1 MSEGKSKCVVISNAS
16 YRLFARGGVFRLM
29 AKFLWAIN
37 RFLFS
42 CDIQIGAQIDPST
55 HFYHGGLGVVVHK
68 NAVIGRECIVMQG
81 VTIGSALRKE
91 ASFEQNDV
99 APIIGDGVLIG
110 AGATVLGDVRIGDGS
125 VIGAGAVV
133 TKSVPANSTVVGI
146 PARVI

>member
-1 MSEGKSKCVVISNAS
+1 MRRHKQRIESPVYS
-16 YRLFARGGVFRLM
+16 GGVFRLM

-110 AGATVLGDVRIGDGS
+110 AGATVLGDVRIGGGS

>member
-1 MSEGKSKCVVISNAS
+1 MSGGKSKCVVISNAS
-16 YRLFARGGVFRLM
+16 NRLFARGGVFRLM

-42 CDIQIGAQIDPST
+42 CDIQIGAQIDLST
-55 HFYHGGLGVVVHK
+55 KLYHGGLGVVVHK
-68 NAVIGRECIVMQG
+68 NAVIGKDCIIMQG

-99 APIIGDGVLIG
+99 APIIGDGVLVG
-110 AGATVLGDVRIGDGS
+110 ARATVLGNVRIGDGS

-133 TKSVPANSTVVGI
+133 TKSVPANSTVVGV

>member
-1 MSEGKSKCVVISNAS
+1 M
-16 YRLFARGGVFRLM
+16 RLYKHYIESFVCSGGVFQLM
-29 AKFLWAIN
+29 AKLLWAVN

-68 NAVIGRECIVMQG
+68 NAIIGKECVVMQG
-81 VTIGSALRKE
+81 VTIGSALRKG
-91 ASFEQNDV
+91 ASFEQNEA

-110 AGATVLGDVRIGDGS
+110 AGATILGNVYIGDES

-133 TKSVPANSTVVGI
+133 TKSVPAHSTVVGV
-146 PARVI
+146 PARAV